1 MQPNNKLSKDLIAHW
16 PEIFKDIEVH
26 TVPLEYLHSITV
38 RFVDGKAWVI
48 ELDSNKL
55 NETDNLEY
63 GLESL
68 FEEYEEQIETI
79 DFRLN
84 TEKVRKDIMARTKTF
99 MKKRK

>member
-1 MQPNNKLSKDLIAHW
+1 VPRNKLSKDVIAHW
-16 PEIFKDIEVH
+16 PEVFKDIEVR

-38 RFVDGKAWVI
+38 RFRDGKAWVI
-48 ELDSNKL
+48 ELDEKAPKKP
-55 NETDNLEY
+55 DLEY

-68 FEEYEEQIETI
+68 FREYDDAIDTI

-84 TEKVRKDIMARTKTF
+84 THKVRKDIEGRTKSF

>member
-1 MQPNNKLSKDLIAHW
+1 MPRNKLSKDVIAHW
-16 PEIFKDIEVH
+16 PEVFKDIEVH

-38 RFVDGKAWVI
+38 RFRDGKAWVI
-48 ELDSNKL
+48 ELDKKAPKNP
-55 NETDNLEY
+55 DLEY

-68 FEEYEEQIETI
+68 FREYDDAIDTI

-84 TEKVRKDIMARTKTF
+84 THKVRKDIEGRTKTF

>member
-1 MQPNNKLSKDLIAHW
+1 MPRNKLSKDVIAHW
-16 PEIFKDIEVH
+16 PEVFKDIEVR

-38 RFVDGKAWVI
+38 KFRDGKAWVI
-48 ELDSNKL
+48 ELDEKAPKNP
-55 NETDNLEY
+55 DLEY

-68 FEEYEEQIETI
+68 FREYDDAIDTI

-84 TEKVRKDIMARTKTF
+84 THKVRKDIEGRTKSF